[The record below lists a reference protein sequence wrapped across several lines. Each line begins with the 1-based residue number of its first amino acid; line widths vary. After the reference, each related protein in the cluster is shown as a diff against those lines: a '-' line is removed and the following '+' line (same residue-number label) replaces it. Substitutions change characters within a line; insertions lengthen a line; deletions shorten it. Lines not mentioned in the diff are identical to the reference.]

1 MTYPNG
7 KQRLFGARVATRA
20 LWATSWVTHAISGV
34 TSRCQQVAQ
43 SSKLFHERVDRVH
56 MSTED
61 TVYTL
66 MEQLTS
72 KHHHTNPLNPY
83 PPGNAKPRHKTTI
96 ASLRDIV

>member
-43 SSKLFHERVDRVH
+43 SSKLFHELVDRVH

-66 MEQLTS
+66 MEPSPLTS
-72 KHHHTNPLNPY
+72 SNDHKAAALDATPTHY
-83 PPGNAKPRHKTTI
+83 RCIAKIQTTS
-96 ASLRDIV
+96 ACK